1 MAQNVNN
8 QNTSLSKLIM
18 HHVPML
24 VGNSPQESEIALY
37 LLQFRRWSNSNPPM
51 NEYVIGPM
59 PQPPD
64 PTARR
69 DALRYLLASIESP
82 ALRGDLADI
91 PDLNDAIQAIQH
103 IQQHWLSGR
112 NMSDV
117 LWQKLENMIFSEG
130 NSLLGFVAEF
140 SLILNNVTP
149 RVHSDRACDLL
160 NARLPASYEA
170 YCRSADRDPGR
181 ESVLTQAGLTDHRAS
196 FRAYANELVR
206 LHQTSS
212 SRAAARE
219 RLQPSTNHMDSLLTQ
234 TDDKAHYEPD
244 AEDDYDLAGLL
255 DALAN
260 TISRRAPNRLPN
272 FNGGTSGSNRG
283 AREPTT

>member
-112 NMSDV
+112 NMS
-117 LWQKLENMIFSEG
+117 E
-130 NSLLGFVAEF
+130 
-140 SLILNNVTP
+140 
-149 RVHSDRACDLL
+149 HSSMPAICCDAC
-160 NARLPASYEA
+160 
-170 YCRSADRDPGR
+170 
-181 ESVLTQAGLTDHRAS
+181 
-196 FRAYANELVR
+196 
-206 LHQTSS
+206 
-212 SRAAARE
+212 
-219 RLQPSTNHMDSLLTQ
+219 
-234 TDDKAHYEPD
+234 
-244 AEDDYDLAGLL
+244 L
-255 DALAN
+255 D
-260 TISRRAPNRLPN
+260 T
-272 FNGGTSGSNRG
+272 
-283 AREPTT
+283 